1 MVPVSIKS
9 IHENIPHIPNLCL
22 NFETL
27 KLESVVV
34 MECRNAFCS
43 LGYFKT
49 WSLRCS
55 LCRQT
60 SQQASLDGLHY
71 SLAGEMVFKFI

>member
-1 MVPVSIKS
+1 MHTES
-9 IHENIPHIPNLCL
+9 L
-22 NFETL
+22 FTFQDL
-27 KLESVVV
+27 KLESKIVKAH
-34 MECRNAFCS
+34 RNVFCS

-49 WSLRCS
+49 WSLRQS

-71 SLAGEMVFKFI
+71 SLAGEMVFI

>member
-1 MVPVSIKS
+1 M
-9 IHENIPHIPNLCL
+9 HTDLCL

-34 MECRNAFCS
+34 MDRRNVFCS

-49 WSLRCS
+49 WSLRWS

-60 SQQASLDGLHY
+60 SQQASLDKLRY
-71 SLAGEMVFKFI
+71 SLVGEMVFKFI